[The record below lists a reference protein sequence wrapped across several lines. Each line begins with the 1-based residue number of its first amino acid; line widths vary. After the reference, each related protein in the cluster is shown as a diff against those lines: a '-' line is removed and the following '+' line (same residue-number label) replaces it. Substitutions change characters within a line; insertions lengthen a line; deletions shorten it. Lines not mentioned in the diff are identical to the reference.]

1 MISFDVFPE
10 GWDKRYCLNVLDDER
25 FDTIHFFGNETTP
38 VSTTCSPLTWLLSPH
53 SVVPVVL
60 QRLPQ
65 PFSGAQVGG
74 ALRVFAAANGGSLQ
88 DADSPRRLC

>member
-38 VSTTCSPLTWLLSPH
+38 VSMLLSPH
-53 SVVPVVL
+53 ARPLSFL
-60 QRLPQ
+60 DL
-65 PFSGAQVGG
+65 
-74 ALRVFAAANGGSLQ
+74 LHHEGSEGQ
-88 DADSPRRLC
+88 QSW

>member
-38 VSTTCSPLTWLLSPH
+38 VSTPCSPLTWLLSPRP
-53 SVVPVVL
+53 VVSVVL
-60 QRLPQ
+60 QRP
-65 PFSGAQVGG
+65 PRTFSGVRVGD
-74 ALRVFAAANGGSLQ
+74 ALCVFAAANGGSLQ